1 MQLTVTK
8 VRVAAPILHYVFRAV
23 QQLSEL
29 SASRPRAPMSHR
41 PQPKRMPFYFDS

>member
-29 SASRPRAPMSHR
+29 SASRPRAPMSHNR
-41 PQPKRMPFYFDS
+41 SGCLFILIPD